1 MTSEKNPSTD
11 PLPPNGSSFEQL
23 PRQPAIRVPK
33 IAEIVATSLRE
44 QIIRG
49 DLHEGDTLPPEAD
62 LLAHFGVSRPTL
74 REAFRILENES
85 LISIRRGAHGGAE
98 IHRPSPAVS
107 ARSIGMLLQTMG
119 ATVRDVHTARAI
131 IEPAAA
137 RMAAENQ
144 TSDTVDRLRAA
155 LDEERKAMNDPD
167 RFGHAALAFHE
178 EVIRSAGNITLTVLW
193 GMFSHIIDAHQ
204 SAVVADVKSTSG
216 AHHLDNRQGYRS
228 HKKLLDLMEGGD
240 PNLVET
246 FWRNHLEEAGTFI
259 FARIGDESL
268 LNVMG

>member
-1 MTSEKNPSTD
+1 VTNENNPSMRS
-11 PLPPNGSSFEQL
+11 LPSEGSSDGHL
-23 PRQPAIRVPK
+23 PQQPEIRVPK
-33 IAEIVATSLRE
+33 IAEIVAKSLRE

-49 DLHEGDTLPPEAD
+49 DLNEGDTLPPEAD

-85 LISIRRGAHGGAE
+85 LISIRRGARGGAE

-119 ATVRDVHTARAI
+119 ATVHDVHTARTI

-137 RMAAENQ
+137 RMAAENL
-144 TSDTVDRLRAA
+144 TPEIIARLRAA
-155 LDEERKAMNDPD
+155 LEEERKAMQDPD
-167 RFGHAALAFHE
+167 RFSHAAVAFHE

-204 SAVVADVKSTSG
+204 SAVVADVKLTTG
-216 AHHLDNRQGYRS
+216 THHLDNRQGYRS
-228 HKKLLDLMEGGD
+228 HKKFLDLMQGGD
-240 PNLVET
+240 PSLVES
-246 FWRNHLEEAGTFI
+246 FWRSHLEEAGTFMYD
-259 FARIGDESL
+259 RIGNESL
-268 LNVMG
+268 LDVMG